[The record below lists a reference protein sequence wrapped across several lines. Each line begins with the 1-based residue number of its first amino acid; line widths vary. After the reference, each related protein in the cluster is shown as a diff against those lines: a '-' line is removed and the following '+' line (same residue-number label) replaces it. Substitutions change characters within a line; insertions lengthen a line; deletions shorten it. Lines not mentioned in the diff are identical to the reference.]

1 MALANNEIQVAWAT
15 AASKSVAAA
24 AAETS
29 DAMTLSQTAIERAVT
44 IKADNAGTPASG
56 DTVDI
61 YLLATCGDPD
71 GAGASEYSSNIYDGE
86 FLVRLN
92 TYGSG
97 QDPAVATVTISSA
110 VVDAKLLAKSNAASN
125 AIVVSACVNE
135 KLVS

>member
-24 AAETS
+24 AAEAS
-29 DAMTLSQTAIERAVT
+29 DAMTLSQTAIERAIT

-61 YLLATCGDPD
+61 YLLGTCGDPD